1 MNNPEGTS
9 AFDGAS
15 TTTQKR
21 TGPAPLVL
29 SLLVRP
35 RRTVVRV
42 LRERRPARQLR
53 PAPGAPQGGQL
64 SLLAGLVRGLG
75 VDPKQLGR
83 WRKDVEPCGGAMHSI
98 FRFASRMPGGLE
110 IFMGEG

>member
-21 TGPAPLVL
+21 TGPAP
-29 SLLVRP
+29 
-35 RRTVVRV
+35 
-42 LRERRPARQLR
+42 RERRRPARQLR
-53 PAPGAPQGGQL
+53 SAPGAPQGGQL

-75 VDPKQLGR
+75 VDPKQL
-83 WRKDVEPCGGAMHSI
+83 VAQH
-98 FRFASRMPGGLE
+98 L
-110 IFMGEG
+110 